1 MKLLKEPGQHSAHVS
16 DDFVRMGA
24 HQAARVH
31 DHAEALKEEIRPTLT
46 AAEIRDPTDVDGS

>member
-31 DHAEALKEEIRPTLT
+31 DHAEALCGQAKG
-46 AAEIRDPTDVDGS
+46 RDPTDVDGS

>member
-31 DHAEALKEEIRPTLT
+31 DHAEALKEE
-46 AAEIRDPTDVDGS
+46 RDPTDVDGS